1 MASAGE
7 AQPGNAGNENAG
19 GVEQPPAAP
28 ATTGSMLAAARTAAG
43 LDLAEIASTTR
54 VPLRHLK
61 ALEADNHDGL
71 PALPYAQG
79 FVRAFAGSVGLDPE
93 EMAARFRAETSKQ
106 PHVPSQIA
114 MAALDERRLP
124 RPGLVMASLVALV
137 LVIGL
142 LSAWGAGAF
151 DPEPQAVVV
160 AEVEPMVTEPP
171 AAPAADV
178 PADAGAAM
186 PAVAA
191 DAPVVLTAKA
201 EVWMRVFDPATGTV
215 AFSGI
220 LTQGQR
226 FEVPTSP
233 PGLRLWTGRAG
244 ALAVTL
250 GGRELPPLG
259 GEAEV
264 LKDVSLA
271 PADLLARSAP
281 PTLPTALPT
290 ALPPSLPAAAPP
302 AVPAPAGPAA

>member
-151 DPEPQAVVV
+151 DPEPEAVVV
-160 AEVEPMVTEPP
+160 AEVEPMAPEPP
-171 AAPAADV
+171 AAPAADG
-178 PADAGAAM
+178 PAAAAGAAM

-226 FEVPTSP
+226 FEVPTAP

-264 LKDVSLA
+264 LKNVSLA

-281 PTLPTALPT
+281 PALPN